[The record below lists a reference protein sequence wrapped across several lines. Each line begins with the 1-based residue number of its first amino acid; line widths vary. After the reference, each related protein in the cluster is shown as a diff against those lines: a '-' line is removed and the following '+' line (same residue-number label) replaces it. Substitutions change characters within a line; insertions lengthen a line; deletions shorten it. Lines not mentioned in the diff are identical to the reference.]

1 VRFIHKVCFERNKLY
16 KDIIEKFKMDNLDE
30 LNLEN
35 DKNIQKNLDK
45 DGKELNSV

>member
-1 VRFIHKVCFERNKLY
+1 ME
-16 KDIIEKFKMDNLDE
+16 NLDE

-45 DGKELNSV
+45 DGKHLNSA

>member
-1 VRFIHKVCFERNKLY
+1 ME
-16 KDIIEKFKMDNLDE
+16 NLDE

-45 DGKELNSV
+45 DEKIVMSTLIFKFNDYKKR